1 MARKNVSLTDGVR
14 RAAAPAKKKKPTSGF
29 RSVIIPKDLHKLLRL
44 AAVAR
49 ALAAGSG
56 RPSVSAVVTDY
67 LERHRKDLE
76 EEARKV
82 LI

>member
-1 MARKNVSLTDGVR
+1 MARKNVNLADHVKRVT
-14 RAAAPAKKKKPTSGF
+14 APATPQDRGAC
-29 RSVIIPKDLHKLLRL
+29 SVNIPKNLHKLLRL
-44 AAVAR
+44 AAIAR
-49 ALAAGSG
+49 AEAAGSG

-76 EEARKV
+76 AEARKV